1 MAEAYN
7 VRAAS
12 NRGIN
17 NLKRLAY
24 FAEVVETGSFTAA
37 AQRLGITKAV
47 VSQQVAALERAFETT
62 LLVRTTRSVRPTEE
76 GRAFYDRC
84 ARVLSEAQA
93 AFDGLE
99 ANDRAPTGMLRLT
112 APFDYGI
119 AVIVPVIA
127 AFQQRYPDC
136 TVDFVIGDAT
146 LDPVGSDIEL
156 AIRVGWLV
164 DSALRSRRI
173 GAFDQLLVA
182 SPALAGRLAPDARPE
197 HVAGLAFV
205 ANSNL
210 RDPLGWTFHTEDG
223 RQQSLR
229 FAATLAISA
238 TLGVLQAVRDGV
250 GIAILPDFAVADDLE
265 SGRLVRLIPDWHL
278 DSGGIYAVM
287 PDTRFRPARVTVF
300 LEMLSDHERRRS
312 QQASV
317 RVSVPGSD
325 SQSGQTDSGSAIG
338 PHASDAAGRRSI

>member
-1 MAEAYN
+1 MSLPHN
-7 VRAAS
+7 VRSGS

-37 AQRLGITKAV
+37 AERLGITKAV

-76 GRAFYDRC
+76 GRAFYERG
-84 ARVLSEAQA
+84 ARVLAEAQA

-99 ANDRAPTGMLRLT
+99 SSDRAPTGKLRLT

-119 AVIVPVIA
+119 AVVVPVIA
-127 AFQQRYPDC
+127 AFQQRYPGC
-136 TVDFVIGDAT
+136 TVDFVVGDAT
-146 LDPVGSDIEL
+146 LDPIGSDIEL

-182 SPALAGRLAPDARPE
+182 SPEFAGHLARDLTPE
-197 HVAGLAFV
+197 QVAGLAFV

-210 RDPLGWTFHTEDG
+210 RDPLGWTFSTKDG
-223 RQQSLR
+223 RRQSLQ

-238 TLGVLQAVRDGV
+238 TLGVLQAVKNG
-250 GIAILPDFAVADDLE
+250 GGTAILPDFAVADDLA
-265 SGRLVRLIPDWHL
+265 SGRLVRLLPDWHL

-287 PDTRFRPARVTVF
+287 PDTPYRPARVTAF
-300 LEMLSDHERRRS
+300 LDMLSEIERRR
-312 QQASV
+312 
-317 RVSVPGSD
+317 
-325 SQSGQTDSGSAIG
+325 
-338 PHASDAAGRRSI
+338 

>member
-1 MAEAYN
+1 MSEAYN
-7 VRAAS
+7 PRVGS

-37 AQRLGITKAV
+37 AERLGITKAV

-62 LLVRTTRSVRPTEE
+62 LLIRTTRSVRPTEE
-76 GRAFYDRC
+76 GRAFYARG
-84 ARVLSEAQA
+84 ARVLAEAQA

-99 ANDRAPTGMLRLT
+99 TSDRAPTGMLRLT
-112 APFDYGI
+112 APVDYGI

-127 AFQQRYPDC
+127 AFQRRYPEC
-136 TVDFVIGDAT
+136 TVDFVLGDAT

-173 GAFDQLLVA
+173 GAFEQLLVA
-182 SPALAGRLAPDARPE
+182 SPGFAGHRDRDATPE
-197 HVAGLAFV
+197 QVAGLAFV

-210 RDPLGWTFHTEDG
+210 RDPLGWTFRTEDG

-238 TLGVLQAVRDGV
+238 TLGVLQAVRDGGGV
-250 GIAILPDFAVADDLE
+250 AILPDFAVADDLA
-265 SGRLVRLIPDWHL
+265 SGRLVRLLPDWHL

-287 PDTRFRPARVTVF
+287 PDTRFRPARVTEF
-300 LEMLSDHERRRS
+300 LDMLSDHERRRS
-312 QQASV
+312 
-317 RVSVPGSD
+317 
-325 SQSGQTDSGSAIG
+325 
-338 PHASDAAGRRSI
+338 